1 MDNFDELDAMRLELA
16 AVKETLDKSKII
28 NESLL
33 RKVMKQ
39 RTGWLNG
46 FVTAEL
52 IAYPFLVLFYY
63 LLCHFL
69 CMSQWFTIAMA
80 IGGAIDIA
88 LDFRTVKISHT
99 TFSTASLIDIQKLI
113 VRQKKE
119 RNLQLGVMFP
129 LLMIW
134 MVLFLIDFV
143 KSFLHTFGIDG
154 DERAFHWMSV
164 GMAVTGVIA
173 VITVFWVHFR
183 MQRTSN
189 ALLSD
194 LDQSNRI

>member
-16 AVKETLDKSKII
+16 AIKENLDKSKII

-46 FVTAEL
+46 LVTAEL
-52 IAYPFLVLFYY
+52 IVYPVLVLFYY
-63 LLCHFL
+63 LLCLFL
-69 CMSQWFTIAMA
+69 GMSQWFTIAMA
-80 IGGAIDIA
+80 IVGAIDIA
-88 LDFRTVKISHT
+88 LDFRTVRISPL
-99 TFSTASLIDIQKLI
+99 TFSTANLIDIQKLI
-113 VRQKKE
+113 VRHKKE

-129 LLMIW
+129 LLMVW

-143 KSFLHTFGIDG
+143 KSFLHKFGI
-154 DERAFHWMSV
+154 ETNEEAFRAMSI
-164 GMAVTGVIA
+164 GMAVTGVVAII
-173 VITVFWVHFR
+173 VVLWLHR
-183 MQRTSN
+183 KMHRTSN